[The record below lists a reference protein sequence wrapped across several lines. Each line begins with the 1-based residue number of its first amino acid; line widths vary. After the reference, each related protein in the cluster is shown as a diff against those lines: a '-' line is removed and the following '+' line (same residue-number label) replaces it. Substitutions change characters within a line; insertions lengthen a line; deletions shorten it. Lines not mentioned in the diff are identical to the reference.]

1 MITSDFV
8 EASFDTLLS
17 QANDT
22 AVTYMRAALREIDAQ
37 FGEGYAAKHPEL
49 VIAFMRTA
57 ASDFNTSST
66 AKVFGASMLR
76 ISESLSQIADR
87 LDK

>member
-17 QANDT
+17 QASET
-22 AVTYMRAALREIDAQ
+22 AATYMRTAQREVDTQ
-37 FGEGYAAKHPEL
+37 FGAGYAAKHPEL
-49 VIAFMRTA
+49 VIAFMQIA

-66 AKVFGASMLR
+66 AKVFGASMQR
-76 ISESLSQIADR
+76 ISASLSEIADR
-87 LDK
+87 LEK